1 MKEQFDAVYN
11 YLTRNQYPDGLTK
24 DENIDCGL
32 FSIAFAYHAAAGD
45 DVKRLNFGQDKMRG
59 HLVSCLSDQKLTPL
73 LLQTAD

>member
-1 MKEQFDAVYN
+1 MEEQFDAVYN

-45 DVKRLNFGQDKMRG
+45 NVKGST
-59 HLVSCLSDQKLTPL
+59 LVRTRCGGIL
-73 LLQTAD
+73 